1 MKKLKEAGLFGS
13 GLVPIS
19 GSLAQRYNDCL
30 AMLGVK
36 PTALSHFSIDAM
48 GWSPEISE
56 EKNENYYLNVGDAN
70 PNAIIISPEQ
80 KGKPVFMPSHSFDRD
95 LMHAIF
101 TAYNKQIRDI
111 TKDSAICV
119 HLDQHID
126 AFYSPFDLLKYKH
139 ISVSFSL
146 LNDLPKRQKE
156 QKELVKIFNEGNNF
170 IDREIHHKLLDSAKK
185 YGDLRTRKLNFEPLS
200 LNVSSFYTRA
210 FGGVFILRDFIKEIM
225 IFEDIEMFKKAIKDT
240 DHDVMI
246 FHQSHDELMDLLN
259 DHLIAEIDLKS
270 VVNDERYNRIK
281 KQVFA
286 QKLTNPEHGID
297 EILENTFLFKKY
309 LNELDIE
316 TRKEIMG
323 VELYL
328 DKLALSNQTKREDIV
343 SDAYYKA
350 LHKPHSSLELEHQ
363 ELIWKLLSK
372 ISPLDIL
379 HLYWY
384 DKAQFYKTYLTWN
397 VSHQHWAIETI
408 NKAIKN

>member
-13 GLVPIS
+13 GLVPVS

-30 AMLGVK
+30 AMLGVS
-36 PTALSHFSIDAM
+36 PTSLLYFSIDAM

-56 EKNENYYLNVGDAN
+56 EKNENFYLNVGDAN

-111 TKDSAICV
+111 TKDSAIVV

-146 LNDLPKRQKE
+146 LNDLTKHQKE
-156 QKELVKIFNEGNNF
+156 QQQLVKKFNDGNNF
-170 IDREIHHKLLDSAKK
+170 IDREIHHQLLNSAKN
-185 YGDLRTRKLNFEPLS
+185 YGDLRIRKLDFEPLS

-210 FGGVFILRDFIKEIM
+210 FGGVFLLRDFIKDVM
-225 IFEDIEMFKKAIKDT
+225 VFEDIEMFKKAIKDT
-240 DHDVMI
+240 DHDVML
-246 FHQSHDELMDLLN
+246 FHKDHDELVDLLK
-259 DHLIAEIDLKS
+259 DHLIAEIDLKAAI
-270 VVNDERYNRIK
+270 NDERYQRIK
-281 KQVFA
+281 KNVFA
-286 QKLTNPEHGID
+286 GKLKTPEHGID
-297 EILENTFLFKKY
+297 EILENQFLFKKY
-309 LNELDIE
+309 LNELDID

-343 SDAYYKA
+343 SNAYFKA

-372 ISPLDIL
+372 IAPLDIL

-384 DKAQFYKTYLTWN
+384 DKAQFYKAYLKWN
-397 VSHQHWAIETI
+397 ASHQDWAIKII
-408 NKAIKN
+408 NNAIKN